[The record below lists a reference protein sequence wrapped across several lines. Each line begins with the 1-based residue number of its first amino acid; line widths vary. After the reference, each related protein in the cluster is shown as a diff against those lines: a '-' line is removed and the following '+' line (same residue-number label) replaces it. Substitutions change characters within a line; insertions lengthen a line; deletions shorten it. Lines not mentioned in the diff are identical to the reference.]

1 MTLGTLS
8 QVDLSFPSVVD
19 ANGDTGSF
27 LQEAPP
33 GVGINTPG
41 ATAQTADLPGTA
53 GSTSSSSSSSG
64 LVWLLIGGAV
74 LLAVAAK

>member
-19 ANGDTGSF
+19 DSSDTGAF
-27 LQEAPP
+27 LQTPP
-33 GVGINTPG
+33 AGVGINTPG

-53 GSTSSSSSSSG
+53 TTAGTSSP
-64 LVWLLIGGAV
+64 LTAILLIGGAILV
-74 LLAVAAK
+74 AKLLK